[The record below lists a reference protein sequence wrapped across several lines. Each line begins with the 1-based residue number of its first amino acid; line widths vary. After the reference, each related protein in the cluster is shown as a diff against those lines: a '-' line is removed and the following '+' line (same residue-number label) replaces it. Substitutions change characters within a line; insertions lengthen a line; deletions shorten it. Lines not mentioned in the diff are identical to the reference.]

1 MADENILL
9 NVAGLSAAVDEK
21 VILHDVDLTVG
32 AGETH
37 VPIANGAGKST
48 LGPVCV
54 AQAIPNTR

>member
-1 MADENILL
+1 MADEKILL

-37 VPIANGAGKST
+37 VLMGRTAPANRHWATWSW
-48 LGPVCV
+48 
-54 AQAIPNTR
+54 AIPSTR

>member
-32 AGETH
+32 AGGAH
-37 VPIANGAGKST
+37 VADGARTAAGQIDAGHVVMGGSE
-48 LGPVCV
+48 
-54 AQAIPNTR
+54 

>member
-32 AGETH
+32 A
-37 VPIANGAGKST
+37 
-48 LGPVCV
+48 
-54 AQAIPNTR
+54 